1 MDIIERLD
9 MLATAVG
16 GDVKDLETTIG
27 NIEDLTTEQKETI
40 VAAINSIVQVT
51 NTLKEQ
57 TSVLEQNSFTKEQK
71 ENILTSLKSIDEVI
85 KNHDKAIGDKK
96 YLLTK
101 NKESIVDSI
110 NSLFELLNTNT
121 ASLTEKV
128 NQKVG
133 IEEITPL
140 KKRISV
146 IENVLK
152 APTEGVNKALEVNN
166 TIATEAK
173 EEADQ
178 ANNLANE
185 ANTLVTRVNT
195 LVNNIK
201 TTVDTIKNKTEESK
215 NLANEAKAIAEENK
229 TKLETKLDKAS
240 ELHVKKGTYNVN
252 ENGSLTL
259 IQVDGTGTEKES
271 EKVIIEG
278 IATKESI
285 DSLNSKIGNLSDLK
299 TENKASIVDA
309 INFVIDNQ
317 AKQACKNL
325 EGAIENFKK
334 KLGVNPEIEKIN
346 GLSTDPFDLLLTLVK
361 NYFKPKTEEPQPRL
375 EPQPESIP
383 KAANYMEGIGCFLAD
398 TKIIPIPGTLNKNNF
413 LFKEIKMIQ
422 GNINKNISFDTNA
435 HNIIIPEEIDITQNF
450 DIEVYDN
457 SDHILGKLKCV
468 SYPEYIKRDRVL
480 TIEDI
485 TISSNENK
493 KPFEEEEKIKE
504 EDFRI
509 ISNNN
514 IAEEYYKRVAI
525 IIFGFSNKIVTFIN
539 PTLTEYYNPQKKSW
553 QPISDLIN
561 FDIKNELSKLT
572 INRFFD
578 NFEDYLNNENTL
590 CDRDP
595 NPEIKAYDKKMI
607 YVMREEQ
614 DFDNINRFKTEYVT
628 PKHNQFIVIND
639 TATKILNRTT
649 YEWVELTQEQKESLK
664 NKVKQV
670 ILRQLDYV
678 SRDYVKTKLDT
689 IIKPHPGFVGAY
701 TIDKNNYTLN
711 GINYGNLYNLK
722 EQIVIDKV
730 STKFYLDIFTKQ
742 WESLGDYNI
751 TKRMGIYQKLNFD
764 KIFNNAY
771 EHRNEYFPTDRI
783 GKLTFTDDVSSVIEK
798 GEYGVETFILT
809 KEEYLKNASAET
821 PANTIPDIPVNRLF
835 LNETATKY
843 YDNFRKQWLPLNNE
857 NFKNFIQEHPVF
869 KKYKE
874 FLEKKI
880 TLLEKLKTVNFNDKI
895 TNETPGKL
903 SFTSLYGLYS
913 NFSGH
918 DIVELNEVEGEVI
931 RDEDDNEGDRNIVC
945 KIFSAPNSSV
955 LHHYA
960 DIVNANE
967 FYDEPITINKDK
979 IKIRINN
986 KKEIGIV
993 FYSNTSHEEKTI
1005 KINKD
1010 NPLFTKLTDIL
1021 IPQAKDTVI
1030 PDILE

>member
-57 TSVLEQNSFTKEQK
+57 TNILEQNSFTREQK
-71 ENILTSLKSIDEVI
+71 ENILTSLTSINEVI
-85 KNHDKAIGDKK
+85 KNHDKIIGDKK

-101 NKESIVDSI
+101 NKETIVDSI
-110 NSLFELLNTNT
+110 NSLLELLNTNT

-140 KKRISV
+140 KQRISV

-195 LVNNIK
+195 LVNDIK
-201 TTVDTIKNKTEESK
+201 TTVDTVKNKAEESK

-229 TKLETKLDKAS
+229 TKLETKLDKTS
-240 ELHVKKGTYNVN
+240 EIHVKKGTYNVN

-259 IQVDGTGTEKES
+259 IQVDGTGTEKET

-278 IATKESI
+278 IATKESV

-361 NYFKPKTEEPQPRL
+361 NYFKPKTEEPQPKI
-375 EPQPESIP
+375 EPQPESVP

-398 TKIIPIPGTLNKNNF
+398 TKIIPMPETLNKNNF
-413 LFKEIKMIQ
+413 LFKEMKIIQ
-422 GNINKNISFDTNA
+422 GNINKNISFDTNT
-435 HNIIIPEEIDITQNF
+435 HNIVIPAEIDITQNF

-457 SDHILGKLKCV
+457 SDHIIRKLKCV

-493 KPFEEEEKIKE
+493 KQFDQENEIKE
-504 EDFRI
+504 EDFRV
-509 ISNNN
+509 ISDNN
-514 IAEEYYKRVAI
+514 IAEEYYRRI
-525 IIFGFSNKIVTFIN
+525 SITIFGFSDKMITFIK

-561 FDIKNELSKLT
+561 FNIKDELNKLT

-578 NFEDYLNNENTL
+578 NFEDYLNNKNTL
-590 CDRDP
+590 CDKDP
-595 NPEIKAYDKKMI
+595 QAEIRIHDEKMI

-614 DFDNINRFKTEYVT
+614 DLENINRFKTEYVN
-628 PKHNQFIVIND
+628 PKHNQFIVINS
-639 TATKILNRTT
+639 TATKFLNRAT
-649 YEWVELTQEQKESLK
+649 YEWIELTQEQRETLK

-670 ILRQLDYV
+670 ILRQLDFV
-678 SRDYVKTKLDT
+678 SKDY
-689 IIKPHPGFVGAY
+689 IKPRVAGYIVPHPGFMGAY
-701 TIDKNNYTLN
+701 IVNKNEITDFTFDNT
-711 GINYGNLYNLK
+711 NYGNLYNLK
-722 EQIVIDKV
+722 EQVVIDKEHN
-730 STKFYLDIFTKQ
+730 SYLDIFTKQ
-742 WESLGDYNI
+742 WESLVGYNVI
-751 TKRMGIYQKLNFD
+751 QRMGMYQRIEFD
-764 KIFNNAY
+764 KVFEDAY
-771 EHRNEYFPTDRI
+771 EKRNEYFPTD
-783 GKLTFTDDVSSVIEK
+783 GTKLVFTGNPENLIKNKIFSTR
-798 GEYGVETFILT
+798 TFIFT
-809 KEEYLKNASAET
+809 KENLLKNVSDEN
-821 PANTIPDIPVNRLF
+821 PSNTVINVTVDKIF
-835 LNETATKY
+835 INETATKY
-843 YDNFRKQWLPLNNE
+843 YDNNTKQWMPITNE
-857 NFKNFIQEHPVF
+857 DFKNFLQTHPTF
-869 KKYKE
+869 EKYKE
-874 FLEKKI
+874 FLKG
-880 TLLEKLKTVNFNDKI
+880 NGA
-895 TNETPGKL
+895 ETEW
-903 SFTSLYGLYS
+903 Y
-913 NFSGH
+913 
-918 DIVELNEVEGEVI
+918 
-931 RDEDDNEGDRNIVC
+931 RRWWQ
-945 KIFSAPNSSV
+945 
-955 LHHYA
+955 
-960 DIVNANE
+960 
-967 FYDEPITINKDK
+967 
-979 IKIRINN
+979 RW
-986 KKEIGIV
+986 
-993 FYSNTSHEEKTI
+993 
-1005 KINKD
+1005 
-1010 NPLFTKLTDIL
+1010 
-1021 IPQAKDTVI
+1021 
-1030 PDILE
+1030 